1 MLRIIIAVGGGL
13 LLMGCGA
20 TVESP
25 VAVAHSTPDNAV
37 TDNHIR
43 LPVATPTPAP
53 TATPAPVQPV
63 AQNGSSTLPLRPPT
77 NPPLPPPPPPANIY
91 RIIGP
96 GVNVGIGSPIG
107 NCNSNFRVV
116 PGGSAHF
123 DSCQPGMW
131 IDCDIS
137 TCPAINGWGRGT
149 VVHYFDGAGV
159 NHTYTI
165 QFVQTG
171 TAGQRMSVYGSVHF
185 QVCQRNVSNG
195 TVTVVSA

>member
-1 MLRIIIAVGGGL
+1 MLRFILAIGGGL
-13 LLMGCGA
+13 LLISCGA
-20 TVESP
+20 VTPTQLASQTVPSAGPNETP
-25 VAVAHSTPDNAV
+25 VTNNSLREHPTPTSTP
-37 TDNHIR
+37 IM
-43 LPVATPTPAP
+43 
-53 TATPAPVQPV
+53 APVEAPV
-63 AQNGSSTLPLRPPT
+63 SGSTVPLRPPT
-77 NPPLPPPPPPANIY
+77 NPPPPPPPPANIY

-107 NCNSNFRVV
+107 NCGSNFRTV

-159 NHTYTI
+159 DHTYTI